1 MTYTNTPAV
10 VSQQT
15 TSYSS
20 GNIPYSSIAVLADIP
35 HSAQLEVER
44 IFTTDRDGSASTILT
59 FLSDPAITTAQKKAV
74 FIIPITRC
82 TLNTTTKNITAI
94 NLPQTGDVYN
104 YIAGAYTIK
113 VPILSS
119 STVTV
124 RRKTV
129 SNEPLVNWVPGSR
142 LTSKQLNLSTTQSL
156 YLIQEALENIGTSLT
171 IQTTQ
176 ITAASLAV
184 DAVNTINILNGAVTS
199 AKIADG
205 TIVNADINASAGIVD
220 TKLAT
225 IATSGKVSNSA
236 TTATTSTTAATIAL
250 RDSNGVGPS
259 AFIQTGT
266 GATARTVD
274 DKLKE
279 TVSVKDFGAIGDN
292 VTDDTAAINAAI
304 AFCNTNSQTLFIPRG
319 NYKITSNIT
328 VPIAPNTQRSFGI
341 IGEGKHSQS
350 VLNFTGAAIT
360 TGLSLISAPG
370 IYQYRGLF
378 QDFMLYFNDG
388 ATGGFTISY
397 AHHPQIDNIHV
408 SNTSAGGSGSAGIT
422 LDNCNAP
429 SLSNCLITSCGS
441 TTKGAVYLN
450 KCTVA
455 IIEKN
460 YITGQTFAGI
470 QIERSTA
477 TTFCNAVE
485 STGYLLLA
493 GEESE
498 SVFGV
503 KLTSQF
509 DNLENPTGS
518 FIRFGRG
525 LTSGAANESTLDVSN
540 GTGSP
545 SGSTSIN
552 YIFDIG
558 SVSSVDLRN
567 NSFYGDTVAT
577 IALTSVNTDLRIFRQ
592 RGLYK
597 NPTIVPFITIG
608 GTHLLQATAIGDLDI
623 SAEKYGLAIGNQS
636 ITVTTSTI
644 NNAIVNGAGGLY
656 SRLYLTT
663 TTPITVNDTLNYP
676 TTALSIF
683 ATGAEITI
691 FPLDNNLTIA
701 HNVGGSGGFIL
712 RGGVNLT
719 LVNNQAYKFLFNNN
733 TGKWTEI

>member
-1 MTYTNTPAV
+1 
-10 VSQQT
+10 
-15 TSYSS
+15 
-20 GNIPYSSIAVLADIP
+20 
-35 HSAQLEVER
+35 
-44 IFTTDRDGSASTILT
+44 
-59 FLSDPAITTAQKKAV
+59 
-74 FIIPITRC
+74 
-82 TLNTTTKNITAI
+82 
-94 NLPQTGDVYN
+94 
-104 YIAGAYTIK
+104 
-113 VPILSS
+113 
-119 STVTV
+119 
-124 RRKTV
+124 
-129 SNEPLVNWVPGSR
+129 
-142 LTSKQLNLSTTQSL
+142 
-156 YLIQEALENIGTSLT
+156 
-171 IQTTQ
+171 
-176 ITAASLAV
+176 
-184 DAVNTINILNGAVTS
+184 
-199 AKIADG
+199 
-205 TIVNADINASAGIVD
+205 
-220 TKLAT
+220 
-225 IATSGKVSNSA
+225 
-236 TTATTSTTAATIAL
+236 
-250 RDSNGVGPS
+250 
-259 AFIQTGT
+259 
-266 GATARTVD
+266 
-274 DKLKE
+274 
-279 TVSVKDFGAIGDN
+279 
-292 VTDDTAAINAAI
+292 
-304 AFCNTNSQTLFIPRG
+304 
-319 NYKITSNIT
+319 
-328 VPIAPNTQRSFGI
+328 
-341 IGEGKHSQS
+341 
-350 VLNFTGAAIT
+350 
-360 TGLSLISAPG
+360 
-370 IYQYRGLF
+370 
-378 QDFMLYFNDG
+378 MLYFNGG

-397 AHHPQIDNIHV
+397 AHHPQIDSIHV

-525 LTSGAANESTLDVSN
+525 LTSGAANASTLDVSN

-623 SAEKYGLAIGNQS
+623 SADKYGLAIGNQS

-663 TTPITVNDTLNYP
+663 TIPITVNNTLNCP
-676 TTALSIF
+676 TTALSVF
-683 ATGAEITI
+683 ATGTEITI